1 MGLVGAGAGGGIIL
15 RAAGAGGAGS
25 VGGAGGAGGADMD
38 TDDGR
43 RGGVGGA
50 KLLESVRDGIA
61 GGSARLGVA

>member
-1 MGLVGAGAGGGIIL
+1 MGLVGAGVGGGIIL
-15 RAAGAGGAGS
+15 RAAGAGG

-61 GGSARLGVA
+61 GGSARLGAA

>member
-15 RAAGAGGAGS
+15 RAAGAGGAGG

-61 GGSARLGVA
+61 GGSARLGAA

>member
-1 MGLVGAGAGGGIIL
+1 MGLAGAGAGGGIIL
-15 RAAGAGGAGS
+15 RAAGAGG

-61 GGSARLGVA
+61 GGSARLGAA

>member
-15 RAAGAGGAGS
+15 RAAGA
-25 VGGAGGAGGADMD
+25 GGAGGAGGADMD

>member
-15 RAAGAGGAGS
+15 RAAGAGG
-25 VGGAGGAGGADMD
+25 VGGAGGARGADMD

-61 GGSARLGVA
+61 GGSARLGAA

>member
-15 RAAGAGGAGS
+15 RAAGAGG

-61 GGSARLGVA
+61 GGSARLGAA

>member
-15 RAAGAGGAGS
+15 RAAGAGG

>member
-15 RAAGAGGAGS
+15 RAAGAGG
-25 VGGAGGAGGADMD
+25 VGGAGGADMD

>member
-15 RAAGAGGAGS
+15 RAAGAGG

-61 GGSARLGVA
+61 GGNARLGAA